1 MYKTVIEELKSQ
13 LKIEKSE
20 RDEKRKELRILKKTE
35 QASKNKFKR
44 ANWKTDGLID
54 RVKKSMD
61 KWS

>member
-35 QASKNKFKR
+35 
-44 ANWKTDGLID
+44 
-54 RVKKSMD
+54 
-61 KWS
+61 